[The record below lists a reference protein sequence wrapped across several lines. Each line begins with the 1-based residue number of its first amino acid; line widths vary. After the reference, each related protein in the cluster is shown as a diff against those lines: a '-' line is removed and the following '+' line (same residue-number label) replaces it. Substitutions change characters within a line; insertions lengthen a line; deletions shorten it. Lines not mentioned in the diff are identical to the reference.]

1 MSNEMKIFL
10 ISNMYPTVEH
20 PTYGIFVKN
29 FEESIIKEGH
39 LVAPKVVIEGRL
51 PSLRAKIFGYLKFY
65 RQIIR
70 YGLKK
75 DYDLIYVH
83 YILHS
88 VIPLVL
94 IRPFIKKPVVLN
106 AHGSDILP
114 KSLSLS
120 IVQKMVGRFIR
131 RASLIVVPSD
141 YYRQVVVEKLKAEPS
156 RIFVSPSGGVDIEL
170 MKPQPASAKDDLF
183 TVGYVSRIDEGKG
196 WDIYLESLKIL
207 KDRFPQ
213 KNLKGLMVGDGAQRD
228 DMLARLREYS
238 LEDVVEYVG
247 LKPQGE
253 LPRYFSRMDVFVFPT
268 IRSTESLGLV
278 GLEAMACGVPVIGSK
293 IGGLQGYIDEDF
305 NGYLFPPG
313 DAPALAAK
321 IKAFSDLAMKKRK
334 KMSANARNTA
344 LRYDK
349 NTISRELAARILSLI

>member
-1 MSNEMKIFL
+1 
-10 ISNMYPTVEH
+10 
-20 PTYGIFVKN
+20 
-29 FEESIIKEGH
+29 
-39 LVAPKVVIEGRL
+39 
-51 PSLRAKIFGYLKFY
+51 
-65 RQIIR
+65 
-70 YGLKK
+70 
-75 DYDLIYVH
+75 
-83 YILHS
+83 
-88 VIPLVL
+88 
-94 IRPFIKKPVVLN
+94 
-106 AHGSDILP
+106 
-114 KSLSLS
+114 
-120 IVQKMVGRFIR
+120 
-131 RASLIVVPSD
+131 
-141 YYRQVVVEKLKAEPS
+141 
-156 RIFVSPSGGVDIEL
+156 
-170 MKPQPASAKDDLF
+170 
-183 TVGYVSRIDEGKG
+183 
-196 WDIYLESLKIL
+196 
-207 KDRFPQ
+207 
-213 KNLKGLMVGDGAQRD
+213 MVGDGAQRD